1 MKKMKRYFA
10 NATLSM
16 LVLSTLLAGCSTSD
30 KNLDTLQNGTNADTT
45 AAVGETTEKAARE
58 ETKTGET
65 SEKAKA
71 MPVSIEMVQIPAG
84 SFKYMN
90 NRQFE
95 MEAIKMGIYEITY
108 EQWKDVENW
117 AVGNGY
123 VFANT
128 AVSGTNNESA
138 KNQPVTMVSLRD
150 VIAWCNAAS
159 EKSGLSP
166 VYYTDL
172 EKKEVYRVSSNDPTS
187 GPPYDITL
195 SNVDLS
201 ANGYRLPFE
210 EEWEYAARYIDG
222 KAFTDVGIAS
232 GAPNLES
239 VGDYSWYKG
248 NSENKTH
255 SVGQKKPNAL
265 GLYDMSGNVAEFC
278 FGTPNLSGMNITLT
292 KDNENAVLNT
302 VQRGGRF
309 RSESFMVSTMSVG
322 LISTYSPSNSCG
334 FRVVTK

>member
-1 MKKMKRYFA
+1 MNNTKRYFV
-10 NATLSM
+10 NATLAI
-16 LVLSTLLAGCSTSD
+16 LLLSTLMAGCSPSD
-30 KNLDTLQNGTNADTT
+30 KKQDTLQKGTNIETT
-45 AAVGETTEKAARE
+45 AAVGTTTETAAQE
-58 ETKTGET
+58 ETKTGDT
-65 SEKAKA
+65 NEKAKEL
-71 MPVSIEMVQIPAG
+71 PVSIEMVQIPAG

-95 MEAIKMGIYEITY
+95 MDAIKMGIYEITY

-117 AVGNGY
+117 AVGKGY

-128 AVSGTNNESA
+128 AVGGTNNESDP
-138 KNQPVTMVSLRD
+138 NQPVSMVSLRD

-159 EKSGLSP
+159 EMNGLTP
-166 VYYTDL
+166 AYYTDL
-172 EKKEVYRVSSNDPTS
+172 EKKEVYRVSSNDMTI

-195 SNVDLS
+195 GNVDLS
-201 ANGYRLPFE
+201 ANGFRLPFE

-222 KAFTDVGIAS
+222 KAFTDIGIAS
-232 GAPNLES
+232 GAPNPES
-239 VGDYSWYKG
+239 AGDYGWYKG

-278 FGTPNLSGMNITLT
+278 FGTPNLNGMNITLT

-322 LISTYSPSNSCG
+322 LISTNSPSNSCG
-334 FRVVTK
+334 FRVVKK